1 MMTRFVIS
9 VIVIA
14 LCRALLPGASQAKPL
29 EDYDWIEVSTD
40 RFRIRTIRG
49 ERAAL
54 KYARELALL
63 LKVVPRQ
70 LRYLRHEANDPVTF
84 YVLRYANQVEEL
96 LHDERPWFAVDLWYQ
111 GLPAERSV
119 VMGTFSGTRNSID
132 YVLARYWFGGGLIG
146 DPLHWWQ
153 EGLVEYFRYTGI
165 NRGFYYFGAGVQNR
179 LESPAVVRDAMELI
193 LAPTTRMQLTPIDR
207 RVYQYY
213 AHRLI
218 RFLME
223 NRKSWDDFALRLRL
237 YIDLVDDGADYRTA
251 FGKAFEMTMDEL
263 AEGVSEHGR
272 TCCTRYKVPLEILEA
287 DFDPQLNDL
296 ERDTIKAALDAMS
309 ASALETLPESAR

>member
-14 LCRALLPGASQAKPL
+14 LCLALLPGASQAKPL

-146 DPLHWWQ
+146 DPLHHSNVT
-153 EGLVEYFRYTGI
+153 LV
-165 NRGFYYFGAGVQNR
+165 
-179 LESPAVVRDAMELI
+179 
-193 LAPTTRMQLTPIDR
+193 
-207 RVYQYY
+207 
-213 AHRLI
+213 
-218 RFLME
+218 
-223 NRKSWDDFALRLRL
+223 K
-237 YIDLVDDGADYRTA
+237 
-251 FGKAFEMTMDEL
+251 
-263 AEGVSEHGR
+263 
-272 TCCTRYKVPLEILEA
+272 
-287 DFDPQLNDL
+287 
-296 ERDTIKAALDAMS
+296 
-309 ASALETLPESAR
+309 